1 MKIKKMISIGLV
13 VGFMEASAG
22 MPAPIDGIGF
32 KDWAAANAYVTR
44 GMSKEKV
51 AEILGVSVSAWETTD
66 KKWSQNLKKL
76 MRQDFSIMNTY
87 GAVLKNPK
95 VGKFAN
101 VGGEFSIEKLL
112 EKVPTYDK
120 YIEILAYSES
130 RIANKAD
137 LNLEKAYSLTAQQ
150 WSQVSMHWS
159 DYMKKK
165 VWFNAPHKEMIAHR
179 AEVKKFQNYDRQL
192 TAKWKKHFMG
202 NVQDR

>member
-1 MKIKKMISIGLV
+1 MKIRKMISIGLV

-32 KDWAAANAYVTR
+32 KDWAAANAYITR

-51 AEILGVSVSAWETTD
+51 SEILGVSVATWEDTD
-66 KKWSQNLKKL
+66 KKWSQNLKEL
-76 MRQDFSIMNTY
+76 MRKDFSIMNTY
-87 GAVLKNPK
+87 GAVLNNPK

-120 YIEILAYSES
+120 YVEILSYMDPA
-130 RIANKAD
+130 RGKNIK
-137 LNLEKAYSLTAQQ
+137 LNLEKDYGLTAQQ

-165 VWFNAPHKEMIAHR
+165 LWFNAPHKEIMAHR
-179 AEVKKFQNYDRQL
+179 AEIEKFQNYDRQL
-192 TAKWKKHFMG
+192 NAKWKKHFMG
-202 NVQDR
+202 NVSK

>member
-1 MKIKKMISIGLV
+1 MKIRKMISIGLV

-32 KDWAAANAYVTR
+32 KDWAAANAYITR

-51 AEILGVSVSAWETTD
+51 SKILGVSVATWENTD
-66 KKWSQNLKKL
+66 KKWSQSLKEL
-76 MRQDFSIMNTY
+76 MRKDFSIMNIY

-112 EKVPTYDK
+112 KKVPTYDK
-120 YIEILAYSES
+120 YIEILNYSEY
-130 RIANKAD
+130 RAAKKLD
-137 LNLEKAYSLTAQQ
+137 LNLEEAYGINAQQ

-165 VWFNAPHKEMIAHR
+165 LWFNAPHREQVAHR
-179 AEVKKFQNYDRQL
+179 VEMEKFQNYDRQL
-192 TAKWKKHFMG
+192 NAKWKKHFMG
-202 NVQDR
+202 NISK